1 MLYLAL
7 EGIAG
12 ESMQL
17 WHAGEIELTSF
28 SLDITPA
35 AQAESATWSLACAL
49 RVDTST
55 VRIIQACHAG
65 QVFATA
71 CLTDHGEGDVGTDRL
86 RITMQEVRVVHVSAA
101 GTGNGR
107 DVHAT
112 IQLEA
117 ERLEIEGRDVKAD
130 GAPSTGVT
138 TGLMTRRLT
147 PQTPHAEQP

>member
-12 ESMQL
+12 ESRHL

-35 AQAESATWSLACAL
+35 AQAETATWSLACAL

-65 QVFATA
+65 QVIATA
-71 CLTDHGEGDVGTDRL
+71 CLTDHGGGDVGTDRL
-86 RITMQEVRVVHVSAA
+86 RITMQEVRVVQVSVA
-101 GTGNGR
+101 GTGHGEE
-107 DVHAT
+107 VHAT
-112 IQLEA
+112 IQLEV
-117 ERLEIEGRDVKAD
+117 ERLEIEGREVKMD
-130 GAPSTGVT
+130 GSPSSGAT
-138 TGLMTRRLT
+138 TGPMTRRLT
-147 PQTPHAEQP
+147 PHAEQP